1 MYTELD
7 VLLSIL
13 YRAQRVKMSATKK
26 SAKRTP
32 ARAAVQEE
40 PPKPPVES
48 TKSLRNNIDRS
59 IMEAFG
65 DENIDDDDG
74 LPTVDAQRHS
84 LATNTG
90 RLDEASVID
99 IYRIPYWQGCKHL
112 FIGQRPGVLAIDL
125 RRIPDD
131 IITMMYLQLNIFLDQ
146 RKTQIT

>member
-1 MYTELD
+1 
-7 VLLSIL
+7 
-13 YRAQRVKMSATKK
+13 MSAAKK
-26 SAKRTP
+26 STKTTT
-32 ARAAVQEE
+32 ARAARAAAAEA
-40 PPKPPVES
+40 PPKPES
-48 TKSLRNNIDRS
+48 VKSLRNDIDRS

-65 DENIDDDDG
+65 EENIDDNDG

-131 IITMMYLQLNIFLDQ
+131 IITMMYLQMNIFLDQ
-146 RKTQIT
+146 RKTHIT